1 MSVTLSL
8 LPLMMVP
15 AELKGAMLFLSP
27 FMLLIICHNSLC
39 NFLLHLIKEVVIVM

>member
-15 AELKGAMLFLSP
+15 AELKGAMLFFVSIYAFDHLS
-27 FMLLIICHNSLC
+27 
-39 NFLLHLIKEVVIVM
+39 